1 MIIIATMINTTR
13 NLELEFNT
21 LFRDIV
27 CGRKNEEI
35 LQVYLGNLT
44 SETVYSICGEL
55 ESILKG
61 KKFPKLTIKRTFFLA
76 LEIIQNQLLHGSK
89 DELNQQHN
97 YFICTINGDYIN
109 MYAGNLVKREEIGGL
124 SERISHVNDLLLEN
138 ALRNLYMEQLTN
150 NKFSDKGGG
159 GLGFIKMALVTGNT
173 VQYNFF
179 GESKDYSFL
188 NIDVHLSHSSTE
200 SIVNINFDEVLSLL
214 K

>member
-1 MIIIATMINTTR
+1 VN
-13 NLELEFNT
+13 NLEKLNVDFNS
-21 LFRDIV
+21 LFRDLV
-27 CGRKNEEI
+27 CDRKKEEI
-35 LQVYLGNLT
+35 LQVYLGGLT
-44 SETVYSICGEL
+44 SETVFSICGEL
-55 ESILKG
+55 ETILRR

-89 DELNQQHN
+89 DEENQQYN
-97 YFICTINGDYIN
+97 YFICTINADCIN
-109 MYAGNLVKREEIGGL
+109 IYSGNLVMHEEIGSL
-124 SERISHVNDLLLEN
+124 SERINHVNELLLEN
-138 ALRNLYMEQLTN
+138 TLRNLYMEQLTN
-150 NKFSDKGGG
+150 DKFSNKGGG
-159 GLGFIKMALVTGNT
+159 GLGFIKMAMVTGNT